1 MSNKAIKLFK
11 DYIVITL
18 AVIIMDLGIYAFKF
32 PNHFSFGGVS
42 GLAVVLNE
50 ILGISAA
57 QINLVINLAL
67 LVIGFAVLGKSFG
80 LKTAY
85 ATVLSS
91 VVLSLMEKMMPISAP
106 LTNQPML
113 ELAYAI
119 ALPAVAAAMLFYV
132 DASGGGT
139 DIVAMILKKYTT
151 IDIGTALLI
160 SDVAIVALSFIA
172 FDVRT
177 GLFSVC
183 GLLAKSI
190 FVDRTMDQMRL
201 CKYFTIISSDPEPI
215 CDFIQNGSA
224 FTGRNLLP
232 GFKCFPCFPD
242 SIIHVFLGSLSTLS
256 QLFSIGRTLCGK
268 EFTVRSVT
276 PLPPYKKLVPV
287 LKFWFVHLIP
297 PVCDWLFICA
307 RV

>member
-190 FVDRTMDQMRL
+190 FVDRTIDQMRL

-215 CDFIQNGSA
+215 CDFIQNVLNRSTTLYNAEGGYSHENKKVILCALDRRQAVILQRFIRQTDDSA
-224 FTGRNLLP
+224 FIMITKSSETFGK
-232 GFKCFPCFPD
+232 GFR
-242 SIIHVFLGSLSTLS
+242 LT
-256 QLFSIGRTLCGK
+256 
-268 EFTVRSVT
+268 
-276 PLPPYKKLVPV
+276 
-287 LKFWFVHLIP
+287 
-297 PVCDWLFICA
+297 A
-307 RV
+307 

>member
-201 CKYFTIISSDPEPI
+201 CKYFTIISSNPEPI
-215 CDFIQNGSA
+215 CDFIQNVLNRSTTLYNAEGGYSHENKKVILCALDRRQAVILQRFIRQTDDSA
-224 FTGRNLLP
+224 FIMITKSSETFGK
-232 GFKCFPCFPD
+232 GFR
-242 SIIHVFLGSLSTLS
+242 LT
-256 QLFSIGRTLCGK
+256 
-268 EFTVRSVT
+268 
-276 PLPPYKKLVPV
+276 
-287 LKFWFVHLIP
+287 
-297 PVCDWLFICA
+297 A
-307 RV
+307 

>member
-215 CDFIQNGSA
+215 CDFIQNVLNRSTTLYNAEGGYSHENKKVILCALDRRQAVILQRFIRQTDDSA
-224 FTGRNLLP
+224 FIMITKSSETFGK
-232 GFKCFPCFPD
+232 GFR
-242 SIIHVFLGSLSTLS
+242 LN
-256 QLFSIGRTLCGK
+256 
-268 EFTVRSVT
+268 
-276 PLPPYKKLVPV
+276 
-287 LKFWFVHLIP
+287 
-297 PVCDWLFICA
+297 A
-307 RV
+307 

>member
-215 CDFIQNGSA
+215 CDFIQNVLNRSTTLYNAEGGYSHENKKVILCALDRRQAVILQRFIRQTDDSA
-224 FTGRNLLP
+224 FIMITKSSETFGK
-232 GFKCFPCFPD
+232 GFR
-242 SIIHVFLGSLSTLS
+242 L
-256 QLFSIGRTLCGK
+256 
-268 EFTVRSVT
+268 TV
-276 PLPPYKKLVPV
+276 
-287 LKFWFVHLIP
+287 
-297 PVCDWLFICA
+297 
-307 RV
+307 

>member
-1 MSNKAIKLFK
+1 MVMSNKAIKLFK

-215 CDFIQNGSA
+215 CDFIQNVLNRSTTLYNAEGGYSHENKKVILCALDRRQAVILQRFIRQTDDSA
-224 FTGRNLLP
+224 FIMITKSSETFGK
-232 GFKCFPCFPD
+232 GFR
-242 SIIHVFLGSLSTLS
+242 LT
-256 QLFSIGRTLCGK
+256 
-268 EFTVRSVT
+268 
-276 PLPPYKKLVPV
+276 
-287 LKFWFVHLIP
+287 
-297 PVCDWLFICA
+297 A
-307 RV
+307 

>member
-160 SDVAIVALSFIA
+160 SDVAIVALSFIS

-201 CKYFTIISSDPEPI
+201 CKYFTIISSKPEPI
-215 CDFIQNGSA
+215 CDFIQNVLNRSTTLYNAEGGYSHENKKVILCALDRRQAVILQRFIRQTDDSA
-224 FTGRNLLP
+224 FIMITKSSETFGK
-232 GFKCFPCFPD
+232 GFR
-242 SIIHVFLGSLSTLS
+242 LT
-256 QLFSIGRTLCGK
+256 
-268 EFTVRSVT
+268 
-276 PLPPYKKLVPV
+276 
-287 LKFWFVHLIP
+287 
-297 PVCDWLFICA
+297 A
-307 RV
+307 

>member
-215 CDFIQNGSA
+215 CDFIQNVLNRSTTLYNAEGGYSHENKKVILCA
-224 FTGRNLLP
+224 LDRRQAVILQRFIRQTDDSSFIMITKSSETFGK
-232 GFKCFPCFPD
+232 GFR
-242 SIIHVFLGSLSTLS
+242 LT
-256 QLFSIGRTLCGK
+256 
-268 EFTVRSVT
+268 
-276 PLPPYKKLVPV
+276 
-287 LKFWFVHLIP
+287 
-297 PVCDWLFICA
+297 A
-307 RV
+307 

>member
-201 CKYFTIISSDPEPI
+201 CKYFTIISSNPEPI
-215 CDFIQNGSA
+215 CDFIQNVLNRSTTLYNAEGGYSHENKKVILCAMDRRQAVILQRFIRQTDDSA
-224 FTGRNLLP
+224 FIMITKSSETFGK
-232 GFKCFPCFPD
+232 GFR
-242 SIIHVFLGSLSTLS
+242 LT
-256 QLFSIGRTLCGK
+256 
-268 EFTVRSVT
+268 
-276 PLPPYKKLVPV
+276 
-287 LKFWFVHLIP
+287 
-297 PVCDWLFICA
+297 A
-307 RV
+307 

>member
-160 SDVAIVALSFIA
+160 SDVAIAALSFIA

-201 CKYFTIISSDPEPI
+201 CKYFTIISSKPEPI
-215 CDFIQNGSA
+215 CDFIQNVLNRSTTLYNAEGGYSHENKKVILCALDRRQAVILQRFIRQTDDSA
-224 FTGRNLLP
+224 FIMITKSSETFGK
-232 GFKCFPCFPD
+232 GFR
-242 SIIHVFLGSLSTLS
+242 LT
-256 QLFSIGRTLCGK
+256 
-268 EFTVRSVT
+268 
-276 PLPPYKKLVPV
+276 
-287 LKFWFVHLIP
+287 
-297 PVCDWLFICA
+297 A
-307 RV
+307 

>member
-11 DYIVITL
+11 DYILITL

-201 CKYFTIISSDPEPI
+201 CKYFTIISSNPEPI
-215 CDFIQNGSA
+215 CDFIQNVLNRSTTLYNAEGGYSHENKKVILCALDRRQAVILQRFIRQTDDSA
-224 FTGRNLLP
+224 FIMITKSSETFGK
-232 GFKCFPCFPD
+232 GFR
-242 SIIHVFLGSLSTLS
+242 LT
-256 QLFSIGRTLCGK
+256 
-268 EFTVRSVT
+268 
-276 PLPPYKKLVPV
+276 
-287 LKFWFVHLIP
+287 
-297 PVCDWLFICA
+297 A
-307 RV
+307 

>member
-172 FDVRT
+172 FDLRT

-215 CDFIQNGSA
+215 CDFIQNVLNRSTTLYNAEGGYSHENKKVILCALDRRQAVILQRFIRQTDDSA
-224 FTGRNLLP
+224 FIMITKSSETFGK
-232 GFKCFPCFPD
+232 GFR
-242 SIIHVFLGSLSTLS
+242 LT
-256 QLFSIGRTLCGK
+256 
-268 EFTVRSVT
+268 
-276 PLPPYKKLVPV
+276 
-287 LKFWFVHLIP
+287 
-297 PVCDWLFICA
+297 A
-307 RV
+307 

>member
-57 QINLVINLAL
+57 QINLMINLAL

-91 VVLSLMEKMMPISAP
+91 VVLSPMENMMPISAP

-215 CDFIQNGSA
+215 CDFIQNVLNRSTTLYNAEGGYSHENKKVILCALDRRQAVILQRFIRQTDDSA
-224 FTGRNLLP
+224 FIMITKSSETFGK
-232 GFKCFPCFPD
+232 GFR
-242 SIIHVFLGSLSTLS
+242 LT
-256 QLFSIGRTLCGK
+256 
-268 EFTVRSVT
+268 
-276 PLPPYKKLVPV
+276 
-287 LKFWFVHLIP
+287 
-297 PVCDWLFICA
+297 A
-307 RV
+307 

>member
-190 FVDRTMDQMRL
+190 FVDRAMDQMRL
-201 CKYFTIISSDPEPI
+201 CKYFTIISSNPEPI
-215 CDFIQNGSA
+215 CDFIQNVLNRSTTLYNAEGGYSHENKKVILCALDRRQAVILQRFIRQTDDSA
-224 FTGRNLLP
+224 FIMITKSSETFGK
-232 GFKCFPCFPD
+232 GFR
-242 SIIHVFLGSLSTLS
+242 LT
-256 QLFSIGRTLCGK
+256 
-268 EFTVRSVT
+268 
-276 PLPPYKKLVPV
+276 
-287 LKFWFVHLIP
+287 
-297 PVCDWLFICA
+297 A
-307 RV
+307 

>member
-1 MSNKAIKLFK
+1 MGNKAIKLFK

-215 CDFIQNGSA
+215 CDFIQNVLNRSTTLYNAEGGYSHENKKVILCALDRRQAVILQRFIRQTDDSA
-224 FTGRNLLP
+224 FIMITKSSETFGK
-232 GFKCFPCFPD
+232 GFR
-242 SIIHVFLGSLSTLS
+242 LT
-256 QLFSIGRTLCGK
+256 
-268 EFTVRSVT
+268 
-276 PLPPYKKLVPV
+276 
-287 LKFWFVHLIP
+287 
-297 PVCDWLFICA
+297 A
-307 RV
+307 

>member
-18 AVIIMDLGIYAFKF
+18 AVIVMDLGIYAFKF

-215 CDFIQNGSA
+215 CDFIQNVLNRSTTLYNAEGGYSHENKKVILCALDRRQAVILQRFIRQTDDSA
-224 FTGRNLLP
+224 FIMITKSSETFGK
-232 GFKCFPCFPD
+232 GFR
-242 SIIHVFLGSLSTLS
+242 LT
-256 QLFSIGRTLCGK
+256 
-268 EFTVRSVT
+268 
-276 PLPPYKKLVPV
+276 
-287 LKFWFVHLIP
+287 
-297 PVCDWLFICA
+297 A
-307 RV
+307 

>member
-177 GLFSVC
+177 GWFSVC

-215 CDFIQNGSA
+215 CDFIQNVLNRSTTLYNAEGGYSHENKKVILCALDRRQAVILQRFIRQTDDSA
-224 FTGRNLLP
+224 FIMITKSSETFGK
-232 GFKCFPCFPD
+232 GFR
-242 SIIHVFLGSLSTLS
+242 LT
-256 QLFSIGRTLCGK
+256 
-268 EFTVRSVT
+268 
-276 PLPPYKKLVPV
+276 
-287 LKFWFVHLIP
+287 
-297 PVCDWLFICA
+297 A
-307 RV
+307 

>member
-1 MSNKAIKLFK
+1 
-11 DYIVITL
+11 
-18 AVIIMDLGIYAFKF
+18 MDLGIYAFKF

-215 CDFIQNGSA
+215 CDFIQNVLNRSTTLYNAEGGYSHENKKVILCALDRRQAVILQRFIRQTDDSA
-224 FTGRNLLP
+224 FIMITKSSETFGK
-232 GFKCFPCFPD
+232 GFR
-242 SIIHVFLGSLSTLS
+242 LT
-256 QLFSIGRTLCGK
+256 
-268 EFTVRSVT
+268 
-276 PLPPYKKLVPV
+276 
-287 LKFWFVHLIP
+287 
-297 PVCDWLFICA
+297 A
-307 RV
+307 

>member
-201 CKYFTIISSDPEPI
+201 CKYFTIISSDPKPI
-215 CDFIQNGSA
+215 CDFIQNVLNRSTTLYNAEGGYSHENKKVILCALDRRQAVILQRFIRQTDDSA
-224 FTGRNLLP
+224 FIMITKSSETFGK
-232 GFKCFPCFPD
+232 GFR
-242 SIIHVFLGSLSTLS
+242 LT
-256 QLFSIGRTLCGK
+256 
-268 EFTVRSVT
+268 
-276 PLPPYKKLVPV
+276 
-287 LKFWFVHLIP
+287 
-297 PVCDWLFICA
+297 A
-307 RV
+307 

>member
-201 CKYFTIISSDPEPI
+201 CKYFTIISSDLEPI
-215 CDFIQNGSA
+215 CDFIQNVLNRSTTLYNAEGGYSHENKKVILCALDRRQAVILQRFIRQTDDSA
-224 FTGRNLLP
+224 FIMITKSSETFGK
-232 GFKCFPCFPD
+232 GFR
-242 SIIHVFLGSLSTLS
+242 LT
-256 QLFSIGRTLCGK
+256 
-268 EFTVRSVT
+268 
-276 PLPPYKKLVPV
+276 
-287 LKFWFVHLIP
+287 
-297 PVCDWLFICA
+297 A
-307 RV
+307 

>member
-32 PNHFSFGGVS
+32 QNHFSFGGVS

-215 CDFIQNGSA
+215 CDFIQNVLNRSTTLYNAEGGYSHENKKVILCALDRRQAVILQRFIRQTDDSA
-224 FTGRNLLP
+224 FIMITKSSETFGK
-232 GFKCFPCFPD
+232 GFR
-242 SIIHVFLGSLSTLS
+242 LT
-256 QLFSIGRTLCGK
+256 
-268 EFTVRSVT
+268 
-276 PLPPYKKLVPV
+276 
-287 LKFWFVHLIP
+287 
-297 PVCDWLFICA
+297 A
-307 RV
+307 

>member
-91 VVLSLMEKMMPISAP
+91 VVLSLMEKMMLISAP

-215 CDFIQNGSA
+215 CDFIQNVLNRSTTLYNAEGGYSHENKKVILCALDRRQAVILQRFIRQTDDSA
-224 FTGRNLLP
+224 FIMITKSSETFGK
-232 GFKCFPCFPD
+232 GFR
-242 SIIHVFLGSLSTLS
+242 LT
-256 QLFSIGRTLCGK
+256 
-268 EFTVRSVT
+268 
-276 PLPPYKKLVPV
+276 
-287 LKFWFVHLIP
+287 
-297 PVCDWLFICA
+297 A
-307 RV
+307 

>member
-1 MSNKAIKLFK
+1 MSNKAVKLFK

-18 AVIIMDLGIYAFKF
+18 AVIVMDLGIYAFKF

-57 QINLVINLAL
+57 QINLVINLLL
-67 LVIGFAVLGKSFG
+67 LVIGFVVLGKSFG

-91 VVLSLMEKMMPISAP
+91 IVLSVMEKAMPISAP

-119 ALPAVAAAMLFYV
+119 ALPALAAGMLFYV

-139 DIVAMILKKYTT
+139 DIIAMILKKYTT
-151 IDIGTALLI
+151 VDIGTALLI
-160 SDVAIVALSFIA
+160 SDIAIVALSFIA

-183 GLLAKSI
+183 GLLAKSV

-201 CKYFTIISSDPEPI
+201 CKYFTIISSNPEPI
-215 CDFIQNGSA
+215 CDFIQNVLNRSTTLYNAEGGYSHENKKVILCALDRRQAVILQRFIRQTDDSA
-224 FTGRNLLP
+224 FIMITKSSETFGK
-232 GFKCFPCFPD
+232 GFR
-242 SIIHVFLGSLSTLS
+242 LT
-256 QLFSIGRTLCGK
+256 
-268 EFTVRSVT
+268 
-276 PLPPYKKLVPV
+276 
-287 LKFWFVHLIP
+287 
-297 PVCDWLFICA
+297 A
-307 RV
+307 

>member
-11 DYIVITL
+11 DYIIITL

-215 CDFIQNGSA
+215 CDFIQNVLNRSTTLYNAEGGYSHENKKVILCALDRRQAVILQRFIRQTDDSA
-224 FTGRNLLP
+224 FIMITKSSETFGK
-232 GFKCFPCFPD
+232 GFR
-242 SIIHVFLGSLSTLS
+242 LT
-256 QLFSIGRTLCGK
+256 
-268 EFTVRSVT
+268 
-276 PLPPYKKLVPV
+276 
-287 LKFWFVHLIP
+287 
-297 PVCDWLFICA
+297 A
-307 RV
+307 

>member
-67 LVIGFAVLGKSFG
+67 LVIGFAVFGKSFG

-215 CDFIQNGSA
+215 CDFIQNVLNRSTTLYNAEGGYSHENKKVILCALDRRQAVILQRFIRQTDDSA
-224 FTGRNLLP
+224 FIMITKSSETFGK
-232 GFKCFPCFPD
+232 GFR
-242 SIIHVFLGSLSTLS
+242 LT
-256 QLFSIGRTLCGK
+256 
-268 EFTVRSVT
+268 
-276 PLPPYKKLVPV
+276 
-287 LKFWFVHLIP
+287 
-297 PVCDWLFICA
+297 A
-307 RV
+307 

>member
-42 GLAVVLNE
+42 GLAVVLYE

-215 CDFIQNGSA
+215 CDFIQNVLNRSTTLYNAEGGYSHENKKVILCALDRRQAVILQRFIRQTDDSA
-224 FTGRNLLP
+224 FIMITKSSETFG
-232 GFKCFPCFPD
+232 K
-242 SIIHVFLGSLSTLS
+242 GSRLT
-256 QLFSIGRTLCGK
+256 
-268 EFTVRSVT
+268 
-276 PLPPYKKLVPV
+276 
-287 LKFWFVHLIP
+287 
-297 PVCDWLFICA
+297 A
-307 RV
+307 

>member
-119 ALPAVAAAMLFYV
+119 ALPEVAAAMLFYV

-215 CDFIQNGSA
+215 CDFIQNVLNRSTTLYNAEGGYSHENKKVILCALDRRQAVILQRFIRQTDDSA
-224 FTGRNLLP
+224 FIMITKSSETFGK
-232 GFKCFPCFPD
+232 GFR
-242 SIIHVFLGSLSTLS
+242 LT
-256 QLFSIGRTLCGK
+256 
-268 EFTVRSVT
+268 
-276 PLPPYKKLVPV
+276 
-287 LKFWFVHLIP
+287 
-297 PVCDWLFICA
+297 A
-307 RV
+307 

>member
-119 ALPAVAAAMLFYV
+119 ALPAVAVAMLFYV

-215 CDFIQNGSA
+215 CDFIQNVLNRSTTLYNAEGGYSHENKKVILCALDRRQAVILQRFIRQTDDSA
-224 FTGRNLLP
+224 FIMITKSSETFGK
-232 GFKCFPCFPD
+232 GFR
-242 SIIHVFLGSLSTLS
+242 LT
-256 QLFSIGRTLCGK
+256 
-268 EFTVRSVT
+268 
-276 PLPPYKKLVPV
+276 
-287 LKFWFVHLIP
+287 
-297 PVCDWLFICA
+297 A
-307 RV
+307 

>member
-160 SDVAIVALSFIA
+160 SDVAIVALSFVA

-201 CKYFTIISSDPEPI
+201 CKYFTIISSKPEPI
-215 CDFIQNGSA
+215 CDFIQNVLNRSTTLYNAEGGYSHENKKVILCALDRRQAVILQRFIRQTDDSA
-224 FTGRNLLP
+224 FIMITKSSETFGK
-232 GFKCFPCFPD
+232 GFR
-242 SIIHVFLGSLSTLS
+242 LT
-256 QLFSIGRTLCGK
+256 
-268 EFTVRSVT
+268 
-276 PLPPYKKLVPV
+276 
-287 LKFWFVHLIP
+287 
-297 PVCDWLFICA
+297 A
-307 RV
+307 

>member
-201 CKYFTIISSDPEPI
+201 CKYFTIISSNPKPI
-215 CDFIQNGSA
+215 CDFIQNVLNRSTTLYNAEGGYSHENKKVILCALDRRQAVILQRFIRQTDDSA
-224 FTGRNLLP
+224 FIMITKSSETFGK
-232 GFKCFPCFPD
+232 GFR
-242 SIIHVFLGSLSTLS
+242 LT
-256 QLFSIGRTLCGK
+256 
-268 EFTVRSVT
+268 
-276 PLPPYKKLVPV
+276 
-287 LKFWFVHLIP
+287 
-297 PVCDWLFICA
+297 A
-307 RV
+307 

>member
-85 ATVLSS
+85 AAVLSS

-215 CDFIQNGSA
+215 CDFIQNVLNRSTTLYNAEGGYSHENKKVILCALDRRQAVILQRFIRQTDDSA
-224 FTGRNLLP
+224 FIMITKSSETFGK
-232 GFKCFPCFPD
+232 GFR
-242 SIIHVFLGSLSTLS
+242 LT
-256 QLFSIGRTLCGK
+256 
-268 EFTVRSVT
+268 
-276 PLPPYKKLVPV
+276 
-287 LKFWFVHLIP
+287 
-297 PVCDWLFICA
+297 A
-307 RV
+307 

>member
-67 LVIGFAVLGKSFG
+67 LEIGFAVLGKSFG

-215 CDFIQNGSA
+215 CDFIQNVLNRSTTLYNAEGGYSHENKKVILCALDRRQAVILQRFIRQTDDSA
-224 FTGRNLLP
+224 FIMITKSSETFGK
-232 GFKCFPCFPD
+232 GFR
-242 SIIHVFLGSLSTLS
+242 LT
-256 QLFSIGRTLCGK
+256 
-268 EFTVRSVT
+268 
-276 PLPPYKKLVPV
+276 
-287 LKFWFVHLIP
+287 
-297 PVCDWLFICA
+297 A
-307 RV
+307 

>member
-50 ILGISAA
+50 SLGISAA

-215 CDFIQNGSA
+215 CDFIQNVLNRSTTLYNAEGGYSHENKKVILCALDRRQAVILQRFIRQTDDSA
-224 FTGRNLLP
+224 FIMITKSSETFGK
-232 GFKCFPCFPD
+232 GFR
-242 SIIHVFLGSLSTLS
+242 LT
-256 QLFSIGRTLCGK
+256 
-268 EFTVRSVT
+268 
-276 PLPPYKKLVPV
+276 
-287 LKFWFVHLIP
+287 
-297 PVCDWLFICA
+297 A
-307 RV
+307 

>member
-215 CDFIQNGSA
+215 CDFIQNVLNRSTTLYNAEGGYSHENKMVILCALDRRQAVILQRFIRQTDDSA
-224 FTGRNLLP
+224 FIMITKSSETFGK
-232 GFKCFPCFPD
+232 GFR
-242 SIIHVFLGSLSTLS
+242 LT
-256 QLFSIGRTLCGK
+256 
-268 EFTVRSVT
+268 
-276 PLPPYKKLVPV
+276 
-287 LKFWFVHLIP
+287 
-297 PVCDWLFICA
+297 A
-307 RV
+307 

>member
-67 LVIGFAVLGKSFG
+67 LVIGFAVLGKSCG
-80 LKTAY
+80 LQTAY

-215 CDFIQNGSA
+215 CDFIQNVLNRSTTLYNAEGGYSHENKKVILCALDRRQAVILQRFIRQTDDSA
-224 FTGRNLLP
+224 FIMITKSSETFGK
-232 GFKCFPCFPD
+232 GFR
-242 SIIHVFLGSLSTLS
+242 LT
-256 QLFSIGRTLCGK
+256 
-268 EFTVRSVT
+268 
-276 PLPPYKKLVPV
+276 
-287 LKFWFVHLIP
+287 
-297 PVCDWLFICA
+297 A
-307 RV
+307 

>member
-183 GLLAKSI
+183 GLLAKTI

-215 CDFIQNGSA
+215 CDFIQNVLNRSTTLYNAEGGYSHENKKVILCALDRRQAVILQRFIRQTDDSA
-224 FTGRNLLP
+224 FIMITKSSETFGK
-232 GFKCFPCFPD
+232 GFR
-242 SIIHVFLGSLSTLS
+242 LT
-256 QLFSIGRTLCGK
+256 
-268 EFTVRSVT
+268 
-276 PLPPYKKLVPV
+276 
-287 LKFWFVHLIP
+287 
-297 PVCDWLFICA
+297 A
-307 RV
+307 

>member
-119 ALPAVAAAMLFYV
+119 ALPAVVAAMLFYV

-160 SDVAIVALSFIA
+160 SDVAIVALSFVA

-201 CKYFTIISSDPEPI
+201 CKYFTIISSKPEPI
-215 CDFIQNGSA
+215 CDFIQNVLNRSTTLYNAEGGYSHENKKVILCALDRRQAVILQRFIRQTDDSA
-224 FTGRNLLP
+224 FIMITKSSETFGK
-232 GFKCFPCFPD
+232 GFR
-242 SIIHVFLGSLSTLS
+242 LT
-256 QLFSIGRTLCGK
+256 
-268 EFTVRSVT
+268 
-276 PLPPYKKLVPV
+276 
-287 LKFWFVHLIP
+287 
-297 PVCDWLFICA
+297 A
-307 RV
+307 

>member
-67 LVIGFAVLGKSFG
+67 LAIGFAVLGKSFG

-160 SDVAIVALSFIA
+160 SDVAIVALSFVA

-215 CDFIQNGSA
+215 CDFIQNVLNRSTTLYNAEGGYSHENKKVILCALDRRQAVILQRFIRQTDDSA
-224 FTGRNLLP
+224 FIMITKSSETFGK
-232 GFKCFPCFPD
+232 GFR
-242 SIIHVFLGSLSTLS
+242 LT
-256 QLFSIGRTLCGK
+256 
-268 EFTVRSVT
+268 
-276 PLPPYKKLVPV
+276 
-287 LKFWFVHLIP
+287 
-297 PVCDWLFICA
+297 A
-307 RV
+307 